1 MPEFVPRNL
10 SEQPQPDGRRPLHV
24 YAARPVQV
32 TTGSGGQPR
41 SGGETLVLGGF
52 RRLSTVGLATGALLA
67 FSAATASA
75 APTPG
80 AYKQNDFGGF
90 RNILPP
96 AQGANA
102 NSNQIAAFE
111 ANGNYPPHTSD
122 QQLSMYSNLLYATP
136 GLQASQIP
144 NFYKDASF
152 GVMPAHVARTYS
164 PRSDVTIERDQFG
177 VPHIY
182 GATRE
187 GTMFGAGYAVAED
200 RLFMIDALRHAARAQ
215 LSSFAGGANAAM
227 DESIW
232 ADTPYNESE
241 LQRQYDRADEL
252 YGQDG
257 VQIQTD
263 VNNYVAGVN
272 KFISE
277 ACTDPL
283 KLPGEYNLIDPSQS
297 ICLPGHQWK
306 VTDVIAIASLVAGI
320 FGKGGGGELGAAQA
334 LVAAQ
339 QRFGASTGRK
349 VWADFQ
355 SFNDPEAPTT
365 VQGKSFPYGQPPAQA
380 AGVALPDPGTVQP
393 ANVVQSASA
402 SAKASA
408 APPPGGKHPAGI
420 LKPFQQRH
428 DASNALLVSAR
439 KSASGHPVAVMGPQV
454 GYWSPEILMEEDIHA
469 PATAQGPPIDARG
482 AAFPGTNLY
491 VQLGRGR
498 DYSWS
503 ATSAGQDITDTYAVK
518 LCEPSGGQATIASD
532 HYLFKG
538 QCLPFDVL
546 TRTNSW
552 SPTPA
557 DQTPAGSETLTTLRT
572 KLGIVIARA
581 KIQGQPYA
589 YTKLRDTYFHEVDP
603 SALGFADF
611 NNPNKMRTPQD
622 FMQAANHISYTFN
635 WFYADNK
642 HIAYFNSG
650 ANPVRPSNVDPN
662 LPTFGRDPFLWQGYN
677 PNTATE
683 DLEPLAAHPHVVD
696 QTFLTSWNN
705 RQAPDYNTGYS
716 PLFRSQLLDERI
728 KPDIAGSKKV
738 NLQQLISDM
747 EDAGTVDLRGDL
759 VLPWIL
765 KVIHTQPV
773 TNPARRAA
781 VQQLAAWV
789 AAGAHRIDRNKD
801 GVYEQTQA
809 IRIMDAWWPRL
820 VEAEFKPTLGQ
831 ALFDRT
837 SFGHDAP
844 GRIGSAFDTN
854 SYGYVQKDLRDLLG
868 ASVQGHY
875 SRVYCGQGQV
885 GACRTALLN
894 SLSDA
899 LQHDSNAAIY
909 GGQTQAAHDKIGF
922 SAVGAITQ
930 PLIPWVNRPT
940 FQQAVEVQGHR

>member
-1 MPEFVPRNL
+1 L
-10 SEQPQPDGRRPLHV
+10 RR
-24 YAARPVQV
+24 
-32 TTGSGGQPR
+32 
-41 SGGETLVLGGF
+41 F
-52 RRLSTVGLATGALLA
+52 STVALATGALLA
-67 FSAATASA
+67 FPAATASA
-75 APTPG
+75 APPTPG
-80 AYKQNDFGGF
+80 AYQQNDFGGF

-111 ANGNYPPHTSD
+111 AHGTYPPHTSD
-122 QQLSMYSNLLYATP
+122 QQLSMYRDLLYSTP

-144 NFYKDASF
+144 NYYKDASF
-152 GVMPAHVARTYS
+152 GVKPANVERTYS
-164 PRSDVTIERDQFG
+164 PRGDVTIQRDKFG

-182 GATRE
+182 GATRK
-187 GTMFGAGYAVAED
+187 GTMFGAGYAAAED
-200 RLFMIDALRHAARAQ
+200 RLFMIDVLRHAARAQ
-215 LSSFAGGANAAM
+215 LTSFAGGSNTAM

-232 ADTPYNESE
+232 ADTPYRESE
-241 LQRQYDRADEL
+241 LQDQYDRAPDL
-252 YGQDG
+252 YGQPG
-257 VQIQTD
+257 IQIQTD

-277 ACTDPL
+277 ACANPM
-283 KLPGEYNLIDPSQS
+283 KLPGEYTLIDPSQS
-297 ICLPGHQWK
+297 VCLPGHEWK

-320 FGKGGGGELGAAQA
+320 FGKGGGGELGAAQS
-334 LVAAQ
+334 LETAQ

-355 SFNDPEAPTT
+355 SFNDPESPTT
-365 VQGKSFPYGQPPAQA
+365 VHGQSFPYGQPPAQA
-380 AGVALPDPGTVQP
+380 EGVALPDPGTVQP
-393 ANVVQSASA
+393 ANVVQSASS

-408 APPPGGKHPAGI
+408 ASGSPGKLPAGI

-428 DASNALLVSAR
+428 SASNALLVSAGE
-439 KSASGHPVAVMGPQV
+439 STSGHPVAVMGPQV

-469 PATAQGPPIDARG
+469 PATTQGPPIDARG

-503 ATSAGQDITDTYAVK
+503 ATSAGQDIIDTYAVK
-518 LCEPSGGQATIASD
+518 LCDPNGGTPTIDSD

-546 TRTNSW
+546 TRTNTW
-552 SPTPA
+552 APTPA
-557 DQTPAGSETLTTLRT
+557 DQTSCANPPCSETLTTLRT

-581 KIQGQPYA
+581 KIDGQPYA

-611 NNPNKMRTPQD
+611 NNPNRMRTPQD

-662 LPTFGRDPFLWQGYN
+662 LPTFGREPFLWQNYK
-677 PNTATE
+677 PPPIATE
-683 DLEPLAAHPHVVD
+683 DIQPLAAHPHVTD
-696 QTFLTSWNN
+696 QTYLTSWNN
-705 RQAPDYNTGYS
+705 RQAPDYNTGFS
-716 PLFRSQLLDERI
+716 SLFRSQPLDARI
-728 KPDIAGSKKV
+728 KRDIAGSGKMS
-738 NLQQLISDM
+738 LQRLISDM
-747 EDAGTVDLRGDL
+747 EDAGTVDLRGDR

-765 KVIHTQPV
+765 KVINTQPV
-773 TNPARRAA
+773 TDPARKAA
-781 VQQLAAWV
+781 IHKLTAWG

-801 GVYEQTQA
+801 GTYEYTHA

-820 VEAEFKPTLGQ
+820 VAAEFKPTLGQ
-831 ALFDRT
+831 ALFDQI

-844 GRIGSAFDTN
+844 GRLGSAFDTS

-868 ASVQGHY
+868 ASVQGPY
-875 SRVYCGQGQV
+875 SRVYCGQGSLV
-885 GACRTALLN
+885 DCRGALLN
-894 SLSDA
+894 SLSSA
-899 LQHDSNAAIY
+899 LQNDSNDKIY
-909 GGQTQAAHDKIGF
+909 GGQTQAAHDAIGF
-922 SAVGAITQ
+922 RAIGAITQ
-930 PLIPWVNRPT
+930 PNIPWVNRPT
-940 FQQAVEVQGHR
+940 FQQAVEIPAHR